1 MKTLVVNNQKGGVGK
16 TMLACHL
23 AWFLAEAEGARVAF
37 FDFDPQANASKVLS
51 NGHKGGLS
59 SALFK
64 GPDFPAQPAAP
75 GITIFKADS
84 ALVDVEQDHVPAA
97 AERFKA
103 LADRFDYAVIDTPP
117 SWGWRNFAALLVA
130 DHLLSPVDLEQFAID
145 GVTALRK
152 NLATVEKFRPDGSK
166 VDFMGL
172 LASRY
177 QSGSPQQKANLQ
189 GLFETHGAL
198 MAEGVVT
205 QRQGYA
211 QAMVAQAPVW
221 TLPSSAQRE
230 AGKELR
236 AILTR
241 VKDRMDKVAQER
253 AA

>member
-23 AWFLAEAEGARVAF
+23 AWFLAEAEGARVGV
-37 FDFDPQANASKVLS
+37 FDFDLQGNASKVLS
-51 NGHKGGLS
+51 KAHRGGLS

-64 GPDFPAQPAAP
+64 GPDFPAKPAAP

-84 ALVDVEQDHVPAA
+84 DLNYVEENDVKPA

-103 LADRFDYAVIDTPP
+103 IADRFDYVVIDTPP
-117 SWGWRNFAALLVA
+117 SWGWRNFAALYVA
-130 DHLLSPVDLEQFAID
+130 DHLLSPIDLEQFALD

-152 NLATVEKFRPDGSK
+152 NLGIVEGFREDGRK

-177 QSGSPQQKANLQ
+177 QSGSPHQKDNLK
-189 GLFETHGAL
+189 GLFQTYGAL
-198 MAEGVVT
+198 MFDGVVT

-241 VKDRMDKVAQER
+241 VKDRMDNVTQER
-253 AA
+253 TA